1 MKKCFVKPI
10 AAAVCAVVLAGGA
23 GSAVY
28 ARSSVKNETEVR
40 GAGYSAPAAGTE
52 KNELTKDETVYVLAQ
67 ADGSVRKI
75 IVSDWIKNTLGSDSI
90 RDDSSLTG
98 VENVKGDETY
108 TVIALYKAAGVSGT
122 LQINDGESLRLQ
134 YFALDALPPLESRA
148 AFVMQRFLRK
158 L

>member
-1 MKKCFVKPI
+1 LLNLRADTGTWGIIGGGMEPGESLEET
-10 AAAVCAVVLAGGA
+10 AARELWEEAGLWAESFELLSVLSG
-23 GSAVY
+23 
-28 ARSSVKNETEVR
+28 K
-40 GAGYSAPAAGTE
+40 
-52 KNELTKDETVYVLAQ
+52 ELFFRYP
-67 ADGSVRKI
+67 
-75 IVSDWIKNTLGSDSI
+75 N
-90 RDDSSLTG
+90 
-98 VENVKGDETY
+98 GDETY

>member
-1 MKKCFVKPI
+1 MSYISELRKYIGHQPI
-10 AAAVCAVVLAGGA
+10 ISVGATVL
-23 GSAVY
+23 VF
-28 ARSSVKNETEVR
+28 N
-40 GAGYSAPAAGTE
+40 E
-52 KNELTKDETVYVLAQ
+52 KNEILLNLRADTGTWGIIGGGMEPGESLEETASRELWEEAGLWAESFELLSVLS
-67 ADGSVRKI
+67 GKELFFRYP
-75 IVSDWIKNTLGSDSI
+75 N
-90 RDDSSLTG
+90 
-98 VENVKGDETY
+98 GDETY